1 MADSV
6 VKLRVD
12 SNEYDA
18 KIKRAADG
26 LRAFGENCRKAGESV
41 TKADKN
47 TLDYVRS
54 IGQMET
60 VSKTAKG
67 KVNEMSSAFTEL
79 SVQYRKLTNEEK
91 QSTFGQALSQSLE
104 QLKARI
110 KDTKEELSEINNE
123 LGKTQNAP
131 VSMPGGNLLGG
142 GKLDGMLQVF
152 GGNVMTK
159 AAMWAT
165 GLAADMADCV
175 KQGIELAKAGE
186 GIRLAFDRLNRPDLL
201 DKLREA
207 THGTV
212 TDLELMKQAVKFN
225 DFNLSLDEMGT
236 MLAFA
241 QQKAKDTGQSVDYM
255 VDSIVTGLGRKSL
268 MILDNLGLSASEIKD
283 KMAET
288 GDMTKAVGAIIR
300 DQMSKAG
307 DYVETTADRAARAD
321 AELKNAMEELGRTF
335 QPLAE
340 TGAAMF
346 QSLEIGALNLL
357 NRAIQP
363 LIDKFT
369 TLGRLRREYANAGG
383 SSRVGTD
390 IERLQKNSSS
400 SAYKVILSQYD
411 REIEDRERAIKAWN
425 AWRKGDRSSKAESE
439 MQWAK
444 SKYGTDTGDMRAQL
458 NAWQKMRGEF
468 VEQSKAVMNP
478 VKVTVDTKDAITG
491 VDSLKG
497 KLKELEEQRKK
508 AIKAGDHDQVKNLTQ
523 QINQVK
529 GDIKGLDPNAF
540 KVNRHKI
547 TTHKITPQEKAA
559 DIVSDAERTY
569 TETILKNSIR
579 LEAGIDTTLEN
590 KKKELSAQERLFD
603 AYSDAYATYKDP
615 KYKESINDAADK
627 MKSLAKEVKE
637 TEDAQKAAKEAAKR
651 EAEMVKRMVVGQS
664 GFNADT
670 MDAWMKGRQGDL
682 AKAEYGS
689 ADYKDIT
696 ANIADMTAIKT
707 VLEQSVKAGIDASQF
722 DLEPLWEKIFDGEN
736 IPDDTWS
743 KMIEVI
749 NKKLKDLDLDPI
761 TLDVRTGNLASKT
774 KGPKGWEGG
783 DKAAAVLGQINGGL
797 NSITGGIKQL
807 GIDVPDGIER
817 MITTLQVV
825 QSILTG
831 ISSIVL
837 TISMLT
843 AAKSVPVVGAFLS
856 TGGIAH
862 AAGGLLTGHHYSGDQ
877 VPVMVNDGEL
887 ILNRAQ
893 QGVIADGLRGGDVP
907 VIQIEGVIDGE
918 NLRLVQRN
926 SNRRRGRGEYV
937 TSKNR

>member
-1 MADSV
+1 MAESV

-12 SNEYDA
+12 SNEYES
-18 KIKRAADG
+18 KIKRAAQNVLD
-26 LRAFGENCRKAGESV
+26 FGQNCQKAGQSV
-41 TKADKN
+41 AKADKE
-47 TLDYVRS
+47 TLEYVRA

-60 VSKTAKG
+60 VSKNAKG
-67 KVNEMSSAFTEL
+67 KINEMTTAFTEL

-110 KDTKEELSEINNE
+110 KETKEELSEINNE
-123 LGKTQNAP
+123 LGKTQTAP
-131 VSMPGGNLLGG
+131 VSMPGGNMLGG

-307 DYVETTADRAARAD
+307 DYVETTADRASRAD

-540 KVNRHKI
+540 KVNRHKT
-547 TTHKITPQEKAA
+547 TTHKVTPQERAA
-559 DIVSDAERTY
+559 DMVANAERTY
-569 TETILKNSIR
+569 SETLLKNSIR
-579 LEAGIDTTLEN
+579 LEAGIDTTLES

-615 KYKESINDAADK
+615 KYKQAIDESAEKI
-627 MKSLAKEVKE
+627 KSLAVEVKGL
-637 TEDAQKAAKEAAKR
+637 EDEVKKSKEKWER
-651 EAEMVKRMVVGQS
+651 GLS

-670 MDAWMKGRQGDL
+670 MAAWMKGRQGDL
-682 AKAEYGS
+682 SKTQYGTAEYGNVM
-689 ADYKDIT
+689 
-696 ANIADMTAIKT
+696 ANIADMNTIKT
-707 VLEQSVKAGIDASQF
+707 ILEQSMKAGIDASQF
-722 DLEPLWEKIFDGEN
+722 DLEPLWEKVFDGEN
-736 IPDDTWS
+736 IPDATWQ
-743 KMIEVI
+743 KMVDVI
-749 NKKLKDLDLDPI
+749 NEKLKEMDIKPI
-761 TLDVRTGNLASKT
+761 SIDVKTGNITQTAKDV
-774 KGPKGWEGG
+774 KDGWQ
-783 DKAAAVLGQINGGL
+783 AAAHAMQSVGGALQAIEDPSIKIAGIVGQAIANIALGFAQA
-797 NSITGGIKQL
+797 T
-807 GIDVPDGIER
+807 
-817 MITTLQVV
+817 
-825 QSILTG
+825 
-831 ISSIVL
+831 
-837 TISMLT
+837 T
-843 AAKSVPVVGAFLS
+843 AAAS
-856 TGGIAH
+856 GGPFAWIA
-862 AAGGLLTGHHYSGDQ
+862 AIAGGLGTMISTIAAIHSATGYSEGGIIKGTSYSGDNI
-877 VPVMVNDGEL
+877 MANGGTIGLNAGE
-887 ILNRAQ
+887 IVLNRAQ
-893 QGVIADGLRGGDVP
+893 AGNLAAQLSDPSAGADRQPYLDVET
-907 VIQIEGVIDGE
+907 IWLGITHRLKRLGMGE
-918 NLRLVQRN
+918 I
-926 SNRRRGRGEYV
+926 V
-937 TSKNR
+937 TTNMR